1 MTPSARLS
9 AAIEVLDRLAAG
21 RASADETL
29 AAWGRANR
37 YAGSGDRRAVAERV
51 YAIQRERGRLA
62 QAIGS
67 DTSRALVLASLAL
80 TDGLPPVQIGALFSG
95 EGYGPAALTAQE
107 AEKLA
112 TLTGVTGMAL
122 PAFIEAELQRSF
134 GANWEAEAEALLA
147 SRAALDL
154 RVNGALATREQVAST
169 LAAADVPTEPTP
181 FSAFGLRATGG
192 SNVQSLPAFEAGL
205 FEIQDEGSQI
215 AAWLAGAEPGMKVV
229 DYCAG
234 GGGKTLALAQGLM
247 SGAGAAGGRLYAFDT
262 DAKRLEAVSPRLDRV
277 GARAELRRIGEDGQG
292 SEDLAGQADLVL
304 VDAPCTGSGT
314 WRRRPEQ
321 AWRLTEADL
330 GRFAALQAGILDRAC
345 ALVKPGGRLAYVTCS
360 VLAAEN
366 LDVTDAFASAHPEF
380 RSVPVA
386 LAAATKGLTDLG
398 RARLAELADGGH
410 RAQLSP
416 RRTGTDG
423 FFIALFE
430 RTS

>member
-67 DTSRALVLASLAL
+67 DSSRALVLASLAL

-95 EGYGPAALTAQE
+95 EGYGPAALTPEE
-107 AEKLA
+107 ADRLS
-112 TLTGVTGMAL
+112 TLTGVTGLAL
-122 PAFIEAELQRSF
+122 PGFIERELRRSF
-134 GANWEAEAEALLA
+134 GDEWEAEAEALLA
-147 SRAALDL
+147 SRAALDQ
-154 RVNGALATREQVAST
+154 RVNGALASREQVAST
-169 LAAADVPTEPTP
+169 LAAAEVATEPTP
-181 FSAFGLRATGG
+181 FSAFGLRAAGG
-192 SNVQSLPAFEAGL
+192 SNVQALPAFDAGL

-277 GARAELRRIGEDGQG
+277 GARAELRRIGEEGQG
-292 SEDLAGQADLVL
+292 SEDLAGMADVVL

-330 GRFAALQAGILDRAC
+330 ARFSALQARILDRAST
-345 ALVKPGGRLAYVTCS
+345 LVKPDGRLAYVTCS

-398 RARLAELADGGH
+398 RARLAELSDGGH